1 MHVDNQIMLDNQMIA
16 VLHNLANMYEK
27 DAATADT
34 GKVLRDVAHRLY
46 ELTETAASRRHWTGH
61 E

>member
-16 VLHNLANMYEK
+16 RLYNLAIMYESF
-27 DAATADT
+27 DEADS
-34 GKVLRDVAHRLY
+34 GKVLRDIAHRLY

>member
-1 MHVDNQIMLDNQMIA
+1 MHADNQIMLDNQMIA
-16 VLHNLANMYEK
+16 VLHNLAVMYESL
-27 DAATADT
+27 DEADS
-34 GKVLRDVAHRLY
+34 GKVLRDIAHRLY